1 MPVKE
6 KERWKI
12 SMNKTELVAAV
23 AEKAGLNKKQAEAAV
38 AAFTASV
45 EEALK
50 AGEKVQLIGFGTF
63 EVKAKAAR
71 TCRNPKTGEAMQV
84 AASKA
89 PAFKAGAALKNAI
102 N

>member
-1 MPVKE
+1 
-6 KERWKI
+6 
-12 SMNKTELVAAV
+12 MNKAELIVALAQKAELSKKD
-23 AEKAGLNKKQAEAAV
+23 AEKALS
-38 AAFTASV
+38 AFV
-45 EEALK
+45 EVVTEQLK

-71 TCRNPKTGEAMQV
+71 TCRNPKTGETMQV